1 MKDDRGDLDL
11 TLLIENHQKELWD
24 FKQKESQWIMDKN
37 QLEGNQ
43 KIINE
48 LSAKLLDVTKANFSL
63 KSKLVEAEEALANA
77 LASDERQ
84 KEADEKMMFKLERIR
99 ELENIN
105 DDHRQLNG
113 HLQSRLTEVEQEVI
127 ELHADNKK
135 LARQIQ
141 DLENNRKYSES

>member
-77 LASDERQ
+77 PKKA
-84 KEADEKMMFKLERIR
+84 
-99 ELENIN
+99 
-105 DDHRQLNG
+105 NG
-113 HLQSRLTEVEQEVI
+113 LFIVPKIVE
-127 ELHADNKK
+127 
-135 LARQIQ
+135 
-141 DLENNRKYSES
+141 